1 VVLVRWRC
9 RTRSAHMS
17 GMGLSTVDSRSHA
30 KGDAAML
37 AAPPST
43 PASAAKPSEVDSAPM
58 LYRRNFI
65 FKAKFGCGSSYVGL
79 KR

>member
-1 VVLVRWRC
+1 MRC

-17 GMGLSTVDSRSHA
+17 GMGLSTADRRSHA
-30 KGDAAML
+30 KGDATML

-43 PASAAKPSEVDSAPM
+43 PASAARPWSVDSAPM
-58 LYRRNFI
+58 RQRRKLL
-65 FKAKFGCGSSYVGL
+65 FKAKFESGSSYVSL